1 MLTEEQIKW
10 VASVFK
16 EACAI
21 LDKIPDFPSN
31 HCYSEECLDHILNCF
46 PGDYEFFFIED
57 IGLYKIIDQERGQLL
72 QEVYG
77 RTKKEI
83 IQHIVDKYISDDAY
97 MRYAAQR
104 FWDIYPKCPLPFIP
118 GDVGYDQYRTFANER
133 LSHFRGIIAPYI
145 NSLEDIAFPAN
156 TEEETL
162 KLLKQGK
169 YISLFSK
176 GSKRIVKVTLPDI
189 QKYWRSSCFLGVL
202 HEEEGYHYG
211 VSYEIHERENSSI
224 DISRFSDR
232 AEFLTLRADIL
243 RDDKK
248 IDNYDLER
256 LDIDKEDKN
265 TINQRS
271 LNKEKWYATLKKG
284 MSFKFR
290 K

>member
-1 MLTEEQIKW
+1 MITEEQIKW
-10 VASVFK
+10 VAPVFK

-21 LDKIPDFPSN
+21 LDKIPDLPSN
-31 HCYSEECLDHILNCF
+31 DYYREEHLNNSLNCKA
-46 PGDYEFFFIED
+46 GDYEFFFIVD

-77 RTKKEI
+77 MTKREI
-83 IQHIVDKYISDDAY
+83 IQHIVDKYVGDDACS
-97 MRYAAQR
+97 YAAQK
-104 FWDIYPKCPLPFIP
+104 FWKIYPKSPLPCFP
-118 GDVGYDQYRTFANER
+118 GDVGYDQFRTFMNER
-133 LSHFRGIIAPYI
+133 FSYFHGITDPYI
-145 NSLEDIAFPAN
+145 NSFEDIPFPVN
-156 TEEETL
+156 TEEEPM

-176 GSKRIVKVTLPDI
+176 GSKRIVKVNLPDI
-189 QKYWRSSCFLGVL
+189 HKYSRSSCFLGVL

-232 AEFLTLRADIL
+232 AELLTLRADIL

-248 IDNYDLER
+248 IDNHDLER

-271 LNKEKWYATLKKG
+271 LNIEKWYATLKKG
-284 MSFKFR
+284 ISFRIR

>member
-1 MLTEEQIKW
+1 MITEEQIKW
-10 VASVFK
+10 VAPVFK

-21 LDKIPDFPSN
+21 LDKIPDLPSN
-31 HCYSEECLDHILNCF
+31 DYYREERLNNSLNCEA
-46 PGDYEFFFIED
+46 GDYEFFFVED

-77 RTKKEI
+77 RTKREI

-104 FWDIYPKCPLPFIP
+104 FWEIYPKCPLPFIP

-133 LSHFRGIIAPYI
+133 LSRFRGIIAPYI

-202 HEEEGYHYG
+202 HEEEGCHYG
-211 VSYEIHERENSSI
+211 VSYEIHERENSAI
-224 DISRFSDR
+224 DISRFSEW
-232 AEFLTLRADIL
+232 AEFLTLRVGIL
-243 RDDKK
+243 RDNNK
-248 IDNYDLER
+248 IDDQVLER
-256 LDIDKEDKN
+256 LDIDKKN
-265 TINQRS
+265 YNTD
-271 LNKEKWYATLKKG
+271 KWYTILKKG
-284 MSFKFR
+284 ISFGFR

>member
-10 VASVFK
+10 VAPVFK

-21 LDKIPDFPSN
+21 LDKIPDLPSN
-31 HCYSEECLDHILNCF
+31 DYYREERLDHILNCF

-57 IGLYKIIDQERGQLL
+57 VGLYKIIDQERGQLL

-77 RTKKEI
+77 MTKREI
-83 IQHIVDKYISDDAY
+83 IQHIVDKYVGDDACS
-97 MRYAAQR
+97 YAAQK
-104 FWDIYPKCPLPFIP
+104 FWKIYPKSPLPCIP
-118 GDVGYDQYRTFANER
+118 GDVGYDQFRTFLNER
-133 LSHFRGIIAPYI
+133 FSYFHGITDPYI
-145 NSLEDIAFPAN
+145 NSFDDIPFPVN
-156 TEEETL
+156 TEEEPM

-176 GSKRIVKVTLPDI
+176 GSKRIVKVNLPDI
-189 QKYWRSSCFLGVL
+189 HKYSRSSCFLGVL

-211 VSYEIHERENSSI
+211 VTYEIHERENSSI

-232 AEFLTLRADIL
+232 AELLTLRADIL

-248 IDNYDLER
+248 IDNHDLER
-256 LDIDKEDKN
+256 LDIENEDKN

-284 MSFKFR
+284 ISFRIR